1 MSWDLGVIRPV
12 VIVIIGALVS
22 GGVGASGYVVCV
34 VRGPGGSIVHLVVV
48 APANLQTI
56 ASQRREHNGLL
67 LVKATRQ
74 DRYTAAACQHHYS
87 FSWFQSNDIPQRAAA
102 SDCTSVQNTR
112 GVSRTATEV
121 TAEAGVRTY
130 AVA

>member
-56 ASQRREHNGLL
+56 SSQRRENNGSLLAPRSSSKPLGKTDTQQPHANTTSPSRGFSQMTSHN
-67 LVKATRQ
+67 
-74 DRYTAAACQHHYS
+74 
-87 FSWFQSNDIPQRAAA
+87 
-102 SDCTSVQNTR
+102 VQLRLIAHLYKTHEECR
-112 GVSRTATEV
+112 EQLQK
-121 TAEAGVRTY
+121 
-130 AVA
+130 